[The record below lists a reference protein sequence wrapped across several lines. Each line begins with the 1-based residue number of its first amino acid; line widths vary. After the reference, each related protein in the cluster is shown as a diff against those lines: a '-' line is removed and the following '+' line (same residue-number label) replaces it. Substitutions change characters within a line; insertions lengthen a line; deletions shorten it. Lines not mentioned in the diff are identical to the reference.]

1 MGIAAFAHPL
11 TPPHRRRWAGASD
24 EPPEI
29 ETMTWPFEKRKD
41 LLPKHL
47 AERAKKLPADKVE
60 AEVLRILDKPKPAPR
75 ADLPL
80 TPEQYFAGMQQAAM
94 QPMLQ
99 GVGQIVPLRDRR
111 RDLERAALSQLRL
124 G

>member
-29 ETMTWPFEKRKD
+29 EPMTWPFEKRKD

-47 AERAKKLPADKVE
+47 AERATKLPADKVE
-60 AEVLRILDKPKPAPR
+60 AEVLRILDKPKPAK
-75 ADLPL
+75 LPL
-80 TPEQYFAGMQQAAM
+80 TPEQYFAGMQQAAF
-94 QPMLQ
+94 QPLQ
-99 GVGQIVPLRDRR
+99 GVGQIIPARR
-111 RDLERAALSQLRL
+111 RDIEGMLLH
-124 G
+124 